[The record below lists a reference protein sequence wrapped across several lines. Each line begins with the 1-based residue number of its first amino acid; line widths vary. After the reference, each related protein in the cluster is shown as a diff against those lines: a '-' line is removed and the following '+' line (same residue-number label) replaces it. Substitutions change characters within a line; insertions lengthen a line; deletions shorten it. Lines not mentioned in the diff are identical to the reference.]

1 MSVMGEPAGR
11 MKDRKAAPGAA
22 LRRFSLRF
30 VKRIRG
36 TLREERHA
44 A

>member
-1 MSVMGEPAGR
+1 MSGMGETAGR
-11 MKDRKAAPGAA
+11 MKDRNAAPRDA

-36 TLREERHA
+36 TLKEERHA

>member
-1 MSVMGEPAGR
+1 MSGMGNPLCR
-11 MKDRKAAPGAA
+11 MKDRNAAPRAA
-22 LRRFSLRF
+22 LRRFSLLF

-36 TLREERHA
+36 TLKEERHA